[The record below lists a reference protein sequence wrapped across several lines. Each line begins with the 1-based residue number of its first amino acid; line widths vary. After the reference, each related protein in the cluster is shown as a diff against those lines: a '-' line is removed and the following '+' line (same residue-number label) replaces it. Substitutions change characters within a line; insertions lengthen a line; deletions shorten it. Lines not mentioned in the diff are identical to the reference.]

1 MHDLARGVLAGERLA
16 LSRALTHVEN
26 ETASAHL
33 LLADLFPHTGQAH
46 IIGITG
52 APGAGKSTLV
62 NALARTLRGR
72 GVTVAI
78 VAVDPTSPYSGG
90 AILGD
95 RVRMNDLARD
105 PGVFIRSL
113 ASRGNPGGLARTTAD
128 LTAVLDAFGFSHI
141 LIETV
146 GAGQSEVAI
155 ARTAHTT
162 VLVEAPGLGDEIQA
176 VKAGILEI
184 ADVLVLNKAD
194 LPGAEDALR
203 VLRTML
209 PLAPPPTPGAPPA
222 WQVRL
227 LKTTAV
233 SGGGLDELVTAVD
246 DHRIFLHDSSELA
259 RRRRAR
265 VAAALENRL
274 RERLYRDL
282 LDAVGPERL
291 AAAVEAILNHEQSPE
306 AAVNRLLQAARPDQD
321 GR

>member
-209 PLAPPPTPGAPPA
+209 PLAPPPMPGAPPT

-233 SGGGLDELVTAVD
+233 SGGGLDELVTAAA
-246 DHRIFLHDSSELA
+246 DHRRFLHDSSELA

-265 VAAALENRL
+265 VAAALETRL
-274 RERLYRDL
+274 RDRLYRDL

-306 AAVNRLLQAARPDQD
+306 TAVNRLLQAARPDQD

>member
-1 MHDLARGVLAGERLA
+1 MHHLARGVLAGERLA

-33 LLADLFPHTGQAH
+33 LLADLFPHSGQAH

-209 PLAPPPTPGAPPA
+209 PLAPPHMPGAPPT

-233 SGGGLDELVTAVD
+233 SGGGLDELVTAAA
-246 DHRIFLHDSSELA
+246 DHRRFLYDSSELA

-265 VAAALENRL
+265 VAAALETRL
-274 RERLYRDL
+274 RDRLYRDL

-306 AAVNRLLQAARPDQD
+306 TAVNRLLQAARPDQD

>member
-265 VAAALENRL
+265 VAAALETRL
-274 RERLYRDL
+274 RDRLYRDL

-306 AAVNRLLQAARPDQD
+306 TAVNRLLQAARPDQD

>member
-209 PLAPPPTPGAPPA
+209 PLAPPPMPGAPPT

-265 VAAALENRL
+265 VAAALETRL
-274 RERLYRDL
+274 RDRLYRDL

-306 AAVNRLLQAARPDQD
+306 TAVNRLLQAARPDQD

>member
-209 PLAPPPTPGAPPA
+209 PLAPPPMPGAPPT

-265 VAAALENRL
+265 VAAALETRL
-274 RERLYRDL
+274 RDRLYRDL

-291 AAAVEAILNHEQSPE
+291 AAAVEAILNHEQPPE
-306 AAVNRLLQAARPDQD
+306 TAVNRLLQAARPDQD